1 MGLLFCFYKVML
13 KYFSHVTILKP
24 LVEKGFNVFVFD
36 YSGFGY
42 SEGKAKRK
50 QLPKQIISYS
60 FQKLIA

>member
-1 MGLLFCFYKVML
+1 MFTEKCR
-13 KYFSHVTILKP
+13 KYFSQVTIVKP

-50 QLPKQIISYS
+50 KLPTDIY
-60 FQKLIA
+60 